1 MKTHTDEQLVNAY
14 LKGDEESLEILIKQ
28 YLKPLYSF
36 VYRYVRDSQETED
49 IIQEVFIKT
58 WQNLKRFDQQK
69 SFKAWIFV
77 IAKNT
82 AIDFL
87 KKKKAVPFSMI
98 KNFENENIIQGIFGS
113 EPKLNELFEQ
123 KTMIEIVSVALEKIS
138 LKYRQVLSLY
148 YNNGLTLQEIAG
160 TLKEPVNTIK
170 TRHRRGI
177 QLLKKSLETK

>member
-1 MKTHTDEQLVNAY
+1 MKIHTDEKLINAY
-14 LKGDEESLEILIKQ
+14 LKGDEKSLEVLIKR

-36 VYRYVRDSQETED
+36 VYRYVRNSQETED
-49 IIQEVFIKT
+49 VVQEVFIKT
-58 WQNLKRFDQQK
+58 WRSLKYFDQHK
-69 SFKAWIFV
+69 SFKTWVFV

-98 KNFENENIIQGIFGS
+98 KNFENEDIIQGIFGQ
-113 EPKLNELFEQ
+113 ELLPNELFEQ
-123 KTMIEIVSVALEKIS
+123 REMVKVVSVAMEKIS

-148 YNNGLTLQEIAG
+148 YNNYLTFREIAG
-160 TLKEPVNTIK
+160 ILKKPVNTIK

-177 QLLKKSLETK
+177 QLLKRSLETK